1 MRNNAMKYCD
11 IGGQAVLEGVMMK
24 SKAGVA
30 LAVRTPDGQISLEKQ
45 KKAPSERA
53 KKISK
58 IPIVRGAVNLVLTM
72 IEGVKI
78 LMHSAELAGEEEDYQ
93 PSKFEKWVS
102 EKLHIKIMDVVAF
115 VAVLLAIV
123 LFIGLFILLPTFIAG
138 LLPEG
143 MNTYLR
149 SLLEGLLR
157 IVIFIGYLMAV
168 SCMKDIKRTFM

>member
-1 MRNNAMKYCD
+1 MKYCD

-78 LMHSAELAGEEEDYQ
+78 LMHSAELAGEEED
-93 PSKFEKWVS
+93 SWKSAFEKAGYQV
-102 EKLHIKIMDVVAF
+102 ECVLKGLGELEAIQQIFVEHAQAAMDT
-115 VAVLLAIV
+115 LQ
-123 LFIGLFILLPTFIAG
+123 
-138 LLPEG
+138 
-143 MNTYLR
+143 
-149 SLLEGLLR
+149 
-157 IVIFIGYLMAV
+157 
-168 SCMKDIKRTFM
+168 